1 MADKTQSLADRIND
15 ALPQT
20 FCRQCGF
27 AGCREYAEAVAAGL
41 APINRCPQAAMRAFM
56 RFLLSRISPISL
68 LTLSTDASF
77 PLLLPGSAVTNALAA
92 AAAARSAR

>member
-27 AGCREYAEAVAAGL
+27 AGCREYAEAVAACL
-41 APINRCPQAAMRAFM
+41 LYTSDAA
-56 RFLLSRISPISL
+56 
-68 LTLSTDASF
+68 DD
-77 PLLLPGSAVTNALAA
+77 
-92 AAAARSAR
+92 

>member
-41 APINRCPQAAMRAFM
+41 APITQAAMRAFM
-56 RFLLSRISPISL
+56 RFLLSRISPTFL
-68 LTLSTDASF
+68 LTLSTVGNF
-77 PLLLPGSAVTNALAA
+77 LLLSPGSAVTNALAA
-92 AAAARSAR
+92 AAVARSVR

>member
-27 AGCREYAEAVAAGL
+27 AGCREDA
-41 APINRCPQAAMRAFM
+41 QAAMRAFM
-56 RFLLSRISPISL
+56 RFLLSRISPTFL
-68 LTLSTDASF
+68 LTLSTVGNF
-77 PLLLPGSAVTNALAA
+77 LLLSPGSAVTNALAA
-92 AAAARSAR
+92 AAVARSVR